1 MTGAQTTPLYLSRL
15 SLNPRSRQVRSEM
28 AHPYEMHRTLMRAF
42 PGESDGGPGRVLFR
56 LEEDRRLESPT
67 VLVQSEKE
75 PRWTFL
81 GELNDYLCADVETP
95 KDIMPAYQNLRNGQ
109 ILRFRL
115 RANPTKRIAKQ
126 DDPMKG
132 KRVELARENEQI
144 DWLIRKGLERE
155 NGVPGGFQLL
165 MKAVKNTRGEA
176 GKIACVDV
184 CPEGKQTG
192 RKREEGHGHVTTHLA
207 VLFDGLLRV
216 TDKGAFLE
224 SLIRGIGSGKAF
236 GFGLL
241 SVAPCRTSPSTEAL

>member
-1 MTGAQTTPLYLSRL
+1 MTGAQATPLYLSRL
-15 SLNPRSRQVRSEM
+15 PLNPRSRQVRSEV

-67 VLVQSEKE
+67 ILVQSEKE

-81 GELNDYLCADVETP
+81 GELNDYLCADVEAP
-95 KDIMPAYQNLRNGQ
+95 KNIMPAYQNLRDGQ

-115 RANPTKRIAKQ
+115 RANPTKRVAKQ

-144 DWLIRKGLERE
+144 DWLIRKGQQRE
-155 NGVPGGFQLL
+155 KNVPGGFELV
-165 MKAVKNTRGEA
+165 MKEVKNMRGEVR
-176 GKIACVDV
+176 KIPRVDV

-192 RKREEGHGHVTTHLA
+192 RKREEGHGHLTTHLA
-207 VLFDGLLRV
+207 VLFGGLLRV

-224 SLIRGIGSGKAF
+224 SLICGIGSGKAF

-241 SVAPCRTSPSTEAL
+241 SVAPCHTPPPSEAL